1 MNISK
6 KILQQI
12 KAIKLNSKIALSLAV
27 LLLIIGLGLKSVF
40 IPNQSWAQPQQCS
53 HDHHDA
59 DHESHSAEHEE
70 HEADHEAEHDD
81 HDHEH
86 ESEHN
91 HAPRTEASHSDNQCD
106 LGHDHTSGGTTAADA
121 CAGEAIHMSP
131 AEMKQFGI
139 VVEKAAAGHLEIKTR
154 ARGEVRLNRD
164 RMAEIV
170 PKVSGTVKEVYSI
183 LGDSVQKG
191 EIMAVIESRELA
203 DAKTDY
209 LSAVKHLE
217 LTQTIFKRE
226 QKLRRRK
233 INSEQEYLSAKKDLA
248 EAEIALSSNRQR
260 LIFFGLSPADLKQL
274 SSEPMTMLT
283 RFEVRSPFSGDVI
296 NKKIVLGE
304 ALDGTTPIFTV
315 ADLDSVWID
324 LDLYLD
330 DAGKVNPGDK
340 VTIPIPA
347 TKESITA
354 VIAYIAPLVDPE
366 TRTTKARMVIDNRS
380 RNLRPGRFITA
391 EITTGKVEAEIV
403 VAKNIIQ
410 DVGGHKCVFIKDEH
424 GFESRPVILGAGDG
438 RQVEI
443 SSGIHLGEL
452 IVTRNSFRLKAAL
465 ETGVGSGCS
474 SPGHVH

>member
-1 MNISK
+1 M
-6 KILQQI
+6 KITKIILHRI
-12 KAIKLNSKIALSLAV
+12 KAINVNPKIALSLVV
-27 LLLIIGLGLKSVF
+27 LLLISGLGPKSAF
-40 IPNQSWAQPQQCS
+40 IPNQLWAQPQQCD
-53 HDHHDA
+53 HDHHDPK
-59 DHESHSAEHEE
+59 HESHPADHKEHESE
-70 HEADHEAEHDD
+70 PETGHDD

-86 ESEHN
+86 ESEHK
-91 HAPRTEASHSDNQCD
+91 HAPQTAASHSDDQCS
-106 LGHDHTSGGTTAADA
+106 LGHDHASGETAAADA
-121 CAGEAIHMSP
+121 CSGEAIHMSP

-217 LTQTIFKRE
+217 LTQIIFKRE

-330 DAGKVNPGDK
+330 DAGKINQGDK

-354 VIAYIAPLVDPE
+354 VIAYITPLVDPE
-366 TRTTKARMVIDNRS
+366 TRTTKARIVVDNRD
-380 RNLRPGRFITA
+380 RNLRPGSFITA
-391 EITTGKVEAEIV
+391 EISTGEIEAGIV
-403 VAKNIIQ
+403 VAENIIQ
-410 DVGGHKCVFIKDEH
+410 DVAGHKCVFVQDEH
-424 GFESRPVILGAGDG
+424 GFESRPVILGASDG
-438 RQVEI
+438 RLVEI
-443 SSGIHLGEL
+443 SSGIHPGER